1 MSKNK
6 INYTG
11 MMTAEK
17 LEIIRE
23 VDKKEGSKI
32 EISHAY
38 GFPLSTLLTC
48 LKNWNSIVN
57 QHPQAAQD

>member
-1 MSKNK
+1 
-6 INYTG
+6 